1 MIQYNN
7 CDKLNTLKLIIII
20 NILQQSYYSENINK
34 ISKKNSPNI
43 KLKNNIDL
51 NNSSVKRDAKD
62 IMDLDRIFPIQ
73 EKNIED
79 DTKCIKDKINTTNDN
94 NNNNNDN
101 TDIDTNTPDNYIYEI
116 TENINTN
123 HNENFISPVPII
135 ISKINIDIPIESTF
149 KLKNATLDVENI
161 KNQIYLT
168 NSKVLPMY

>member
-7 CDKLNTLKLIIII
+7 CDKLNILKLIIII

-79 DTKCIKDKINTTNDN
+79 DTKCIKDKIKINTN
-94 NNNNNDN
+94 NNNNNN
-101 TDIDTNTPDNYIYEI
+101 TTADTPDNDIYEI

-123 HNENFISPVPII
+123 HNENFILTVPII
-135 ISKINIDIPIESTF
+135 ISKINIDIPIELTF
-149 KLKNATLDVENI
+149 KLKNATLDVKNI
-161 KNQIYLT
+161 KNEIYLT